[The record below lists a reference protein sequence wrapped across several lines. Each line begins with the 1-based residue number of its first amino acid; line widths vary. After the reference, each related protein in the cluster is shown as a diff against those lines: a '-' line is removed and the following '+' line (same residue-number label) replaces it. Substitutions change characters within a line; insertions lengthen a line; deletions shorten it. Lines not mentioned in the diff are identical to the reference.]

1 MLQLG
6 YTTYAMK
13 DADVFDAV
21 DRLVDIGYEAVEI
34 VSSDGY
40 QTSPQAFDT
49 ADRERLV
56 ALYRDHGLPAPHIM
70 DLSVTPLAAD
80 ERSGGTFERMH
91 ATCELASDLYFGDG
105 RPIVKFPM
113 TGEQPDWEGN
123 EEWIR
128 DRLLDLADVA
138 AEHGAIYAAEPH
150 VGTCFETPEK
160 AAWLMEQTDHDSLR
174 LALDI
179 SHFPEDAGYDV
190 AEAVR
195 LCASDAVSTHVKD
208 TDVVDGA
215 FQFRLPGK
223 TDFDYKEYLKRLV
236 DAGYSGPINAEV
248 SAQIWD
254 APDHDPWAAAQQMY
268 EALENPV
275 SAANQYAEESA

>member
-21 DRLVDIGYEAVEI
+21 PRLVDIGYEAVEL

-40 QTSPQAFDT
+40 QTSPQAFDA

-56 ALYRDHGLPAPHIM
+56 DLYRDLDLPAPHVM
-70 DLSVTPLAAD
+70 DLSVTPLAPD
-80 ERSGGTFERMH
+80 ERREGTFDRMR
-91 ATCELASDLYFGDG
+91 ATCELASDLHFGDG
-105 RPIVKFPM
+105 RPVVKFPM

-123 EEWIR
+123 EAWIR

-138 AEHGAIYAAEPH
+138 AEYGVVYAAEPH

-160 AAWLMEQTDHDSLR
+160 AAWLMKQTDHSSLC

-179 SHFPEDAGYDV
+179 SHFPEAAGFDV
-190 AEAVR
+190 PEAVR
-195 LCASDAVSTHVKD
+195 LCAPDAVSTHVKD
-208 TDVVDGA
+208 TEVVDGA
-215 FQFRLPGK
+215 FRFRLPGE
-223 TDFDYKEYLKRLV
+223 TDFNYEGYLKLLV
-236 DAGYSGPINAEV
+236 DENYEGPINAEV

-254 APDHDPWAAAQQMY
+254 DPDHDHWRAARRMYDALADPIAAA
-268 EALENPV
+268 NR
-275 SAANQYAEESA
+275 YAEDSS